1 MLEKIYGK
9 TIDYI
14 SSMPKQKRKKYGQF
28 FTDINTARYMAN
40 LFSDVNDLETINVL
54 DPGAGT
60 GILSC
65 ALIEKFENNNK
76 IKTINLTCYED
87 DSNVINIL
95 TENLE
100 EIKNNSCK
108 TINVKTINDNYILS
122 QQFFIKDNKSETMKY
137 DFIISN
143 PPYLK
148 ISSKA
153 KESIHMKEVCYGTPN
168 LYFLFA
174 SMSIYNMKVEGEMV
188 YIMPRS
194 WTSGAY
200 FNKFREYMFNNAKL
214 LNIHLFSS
222 REKVFKSE
230 SVLQETI
237 ILRLKK
243 TKNIKEN
250 IIVTSSY
257 STNDITN
264 SNLLEIP
271 YDVVV
276 SNVNN
281 YVFLPINAKE
291 IDVLK
296 KINKFKCTL
305 PKLGL
310 KMKTGIVVD
319 FRNKDLLENIEKEN
333 TIPLLYS
340 QHIKDGKVKFPIGKK
355 NEYLKTVKKG
365 LIQKNENY
373 LIVKRFTSKEENRRI
388 QCAMYLASEY
398 PKYKYISTQNKINF
412 IVGENTKL
420 TTNILFG
427 LYVIFNS
434 TLYDMYYRILN
445 GSTQVNSTE
454 INCIPMPTLYD
465 VVELGKKLAQYN
477 ELSTSMCD
485 KILEEYYE

>member
-14 SSMPKQKRKKYGQF
+14 SSMSKQTRKKYGQF
-28 FTDINTARYMAN
+28 FTDINTARFMAK
-40 LFSDVNDLETINVL
+40 LFSDVDDKETINVL

-65 ALIEKFENNNK
+65 ALIERFEKNDK
-76 IKTINLTCYED
+76 IKAINLTCYED

-108 TINVKTINDNYILS
+108 TINVNIINDNYILS
-122 QQFFIKDNKSETMKY
+122 QQFSIKDNKSEFMKY

-148 ISSKA
+148 ISSKVQEA
-153 KESIHMKEVCYGTPN
+153 IHMKKVCYGAPN

-174 SMSIYNMKVEGEMV
+174 SMSIYNLKAEGEMV

-200 FNKFREYMFNNAKL
+200 FSKFREYMINNTKF

-222 REKVFKSE
+222 REKIFKSE
-230 SVLQETI
+230 NILQETI

-243 TKNIKEN
+243 TQNIKKN

-257 STNDITN
+257 STDDITN
-264 SNLLEIP
+264 SKLIEIP

-281 YVFLPINAKE
+281 YVFLPINSKE

-296 KINKFKCTL
+296 KINKFEYTL

-340 QHIKDGKVKFPIGKK
+340 QHINGGKIKFPIGRE
-355 NEYLKTVKKG
+355 NEYLKAEKKG

-373 LIVKRFTSKEENRRI
+373 LMVKRFTSKEESRRI

-412 IVGENTKL
+412 IVGENTEL
-420 TTNILFG
+420 TPNVLFG

-434 TLYDMYYRILN
+434 TIYDMYYRILN

-454 INCIPMPTLYD
+454 INCMPIPTLYD
-465 VVELGKKLAQYN
+465 VGELGKKLAKYN
-477 ELSTSMCD
+477 EFSTSLCD

>member
-14 SSMPKQKRKKYGQF
+14 SSMSKQKRKKYGQF
-28 FTDINTARYMAN
+28 FTDINTARFMVK
-40 LFSDVNDLETINVL
+40 LFSDVDDKETINIL

-65 ALIEKFENNNK
+65 ALIERFENNDK

-95 TENLE
+95 TKNLE

-108 TINVKTINDNYILS
+108 TININIINDNYILS
-122 QQFFIKDNKSETMKY
+122 QKFSIKDNKNESMKY

-148 ISSKA
+148 ISTKA
-153 KESIHMKEVCYGTPN
+153 QESIHMKEVCYGAPN

-174 SMSIYNMKVEGEMV
+174 SMSIYNMKAEGEMV

-200 FNKFREYMFNNAKL
+200 FSKFREYMINNTKL

-230 SVLQETI
+230 NILQETI

-243 TKNIKEN
+243 TQNTKNN

-257 STNDITN
+257 STDDITN
-264 SNLLEIP
+264 SNLIEIP

-281 YVFLPINAKE
+281 YVFLPIDAKE
-291 IDVLK
+291 FDVLK
-296 KINKFKCTL
+296 KINKFEYTL

-319 FRNKDLLENIEKEN
+319 FRNKDLLENIENEN

-340 QHIKDGKVKFPIGKK
+340 QHIKGGRIKFPIGRE
-355 NEYLKTVKKG
+355 NEYLKTEKKG

-373 LIVKRFTSKEENRRI
+373 LMVKRFTSKEENRRI

-412 IVGENTKL
+412 IVGENTEL
-420 TTNILFG
+420 TPNVLFG

-434 TLYDMYYRILN
+434 TIYDMYYRILN

-454 INCIPMPTLYD
+454 INCMPIPALYD
-465 VVELGKKLAQYN
+465 VGELGKKLAQYN
-477 ELSTSMCD
+477 EFSTSLCD
-485 KILEEYYE
+485 KILEEYYG

>member
-14 SSMPKQKRKKYGQF
+14 SSMSKQKRKKYGQF
-28 FTDINTARYMAN
+28 FTDINTARFMVK
-40 LFSDVNDLETINVL
+40 LFSDVDDKETINIL

-65 ALIEKFENNNK
+65 ALIERFENNDK

-95 TENLE
+95 TKNLE

-108 TINVKTINDNYILS
+108 TININIINDNYILS
-122 QQFFIKDNKSETMKY
+122 QKFSIKDNKNESMKY

-148 ISSKA
+148 ISTKA
-153 KESIHMKEVCYGTPN
+153 QESIHMKEVCYGAPN

-174 SMSIYNMKVEGEMV
+174 SMSIYNMKAEGEMV

-200 FNKFREYMFNNAKL
+200 FSKFREYMINNTKL

-230 SVLQETI
+230 NILQETI

-243 TKNIKEN
+243 TQNTKNN

-257 STNDITN
+257 STDDITN
-264 SNLLEIP
+264 SNLIEIP

-281 YVFLPINAKE
+281 YVFLPIDAKE
-291 IDVLK
+291 FDVLK
-296 KINKFKCTL
+296 KINKF
-305 PKLGL
+305 
-310 KMKTGIVVD
+310 
-319 FRNKDLLENIEKEN
+319 EN

-340 QHIKDGKVKFPIGKK
+340 QHIKGGRIKFPIGRE
-355 NEYLKTVKKG
+355 NEYLKTEKKG

-373 LIVKRFTSKEENRRI
+373 LMVKRFTSKEENRRI

-412 IVGENTKL
+412 IVGENTEL
-420 TTNILFG
+420 TPNVLFG

-434 TLYDMYYRILN
+434 TIYDMYYRILN

-454 INCIPMPTLYD
+454 INCMPIPALYD
-465 VVELGKKLAQYN
+465 VGELGKKLAQYN
-477 ELSTSMCD
+477 EFSTSLCD
-485 KILEEYYE
+485 KILEEYYG